1 MSVRKTIKIITLAG
15 VAAILPGVA
24 SAATPAFGSW
34 TSTASGGTSTITGCP
49 AGFTCTTINSG
60 DGFLQANVTDG
71 TDAFVQT
78 IITDS
83 ASTCTGTACAFSD
96 ENFVKTSG
104 TAGSNGIAAKQSS
117 TDAALGFSSSVEINT
132 GWALTGQSVD
142 INQTLT
148 DAGTAGT
155 GDEFDTTFDLAI
167 NLHPTTGVQTGK
179 SMNIGQDVKLGVGT
193 TDSQVFD
200 VRERSGDLSVA
211 TGSNNIGGGAA
222 TTWALGNDVMMTWI
236 SQNVDIGGAGSS
248 LFAFQSLENITT
260 APGVPETVFSTTAN
274 DPTAAPFEWLGDE
287 VSTFGA
293 AP

>member
-15 VAAILPGVA
+15 VAAIMPDMA

-34 TSTASGGTSTITGCP
+34 SSSAAGVITGCP
-49 AGFTCTTINSG
+49 AGFTCSVINSG

-83 ASTCTGTACAFSD
+83 ASSCTPATCPFSD

-142 INQTLT
+142 INQTLSDIGT
-148 DAGTAGT
+148 GTASD

-211 TGSNNIGGGAA
+211 AGSNNVGGGVA
-222 TTWALGNDVMMTWI
+222 TTWAGGNDVMMTWI

-274 DPTAAPFEWLGDE
+274 DPTAAPFEWDTDE
-287 VSTFGA
+287 ISTFGA